1 MFCPS
6 CNAPNRE
13 DAKFCKSCGHSLR
26 VEQAATPE
34 QVSGSGGAN
43 GSGSTPESAAP
54 ASTAPTP
61 EEGAQQVTT
70 SAPAESAGSAQAPA
84 SAQTPAPRDEEPVSA
99 PEDPALAPTLILSP
113 DKVLAYR
120 SRFWSQEQ
128 PATGEASQGA
138 QQQSASSETALSGT
152 TAETHAQEPAPHI
165 ADQPTVVMQPVN
177 EQQPTSANNSQLAD
191 QPTLQMSGLTESGE
205 GSAPGA
211 PVSAAPGASAAPS
224 AEQSA
229 PPAFD
234 GQPAPALEESA
245 EQKEASQPM
254 TDQTASEEA
263 SQTEQQQ
270 QAASVPGGAFAPLAV
285 GETLIGR
292 YEITHILSETP
303 EEHTYQVID
312 HQGSQHCWNC
322 GSEQNAEGDEFC
334 IDCGASMLDVP
345 YVLHEYP
352 ASGGPATEANLF
364 QGSIV
369 NTFID
374 KDRTYAV
381 EQPAINQSPF
391 PQGVQLLAASNS
403 DAGNVRRSEPN
414 EDSTLV
420 LQLQRVHESQSTPCG
435 IFIVADGL
443 GGHDNGQVAS
453 RMTVNI
459 IAERMTRE
467 LLGLPLQQERE
478 GAEVKALDEDDLV
491 GLLRNTIEEANASLC
506 QKNQR
511 DKTDMGST
519 LTGYMIVNE
528 QAYIVN
534 VGDSRTYMVRGGQIY
549 QLTTDHSLVGQL
561 VAGGLIEPDDVYTHP
576 QRSQIF
582 RSLGDKPNVAVDV
595 FKQQL
600 LPGDILLSCSDG
612 LWEMV
617 RNPQIE
623 SILNNAPDPQTAC
636 ARLIDAANTNGGE
649 DNVSAVVTFVRG

>member
-26 VEQAATPE
+26 VEQAAMPE
-34 QVSGSGGAN
+34 QAEKV
-43 GSGSTPESAAP
+43 STPEPVAPTGTAP
-54 ASTAPTP
+54 ASEGGAQPVGTSSPSEPAHPAFTAP
-61 EEGAQQVTT
+61 
-70 SAPAESAGSAQAPA
+70 APAP
-84 SAQTPAPRDEEPVSA
+84 EPVVTPQA
-99 PEDPALAPTLILSP
+99 EEAVNVPEDPSLAPTLILSP

-120 SRFWSQEQ
+120 NRFSNQEPGGKNAPSESA
-128 PATGEASQGA
+128 PAENAPDA
-138 QQQSASSETALSGT
+138 N
-152 TAETHAQEPAPHI
+152 AQESMPHI
-165 ADQPTVVMQPVN
+165 ADQPTVIMPPAGEPSAPPPVG
-177 EQQPTSANNSQLAD
+177 ANNSPLAD
-191 QPTLQMSGLTESGE
+191 QPTLHMSGLPE
-205 GSAPGA
+205 APEE
-211 PVSAAPGASAAPS
+211 AAPALSS
-224 AEQSA
+224 EQSA
-229 PPAFD
+229 PSTFD

-254 TDQTASEEA
+254 TDQPASEEA
-263 SQTEQQQ
+263 SPEEQP
-270 QAASVPGGAFAPLAV
+270 QAASEPAGEFVPLAV

-292 YEITHILSETP
+292 YEITQVVSETP

-352 ASGGPATEANLF
+352 ASGGPAAEVNLF

-391 PQGVQLLAASNS
+391 PQGAQLLAAGNS
-403 DAGNVRRSEPN
+403 DAGNLRRSEPN

-420 LQLQRVHESQSTPCG
+420 LQLLRVHESVSTPVG

-453 RMTVNI
+453 RMVVNI

-467 LLGLPLQQERE
+467 LLGTPLQQERE
-478 GAEVKALDEDDLV
+478 GAEVKASEEDDLV
-491 GLLRNTIEEANASLC
+491 GLLRNTIEEANAALC
-506 QKNQR
+506 QKNQS

-549 QLTTDHSLVGQL
+549 QLTSDHSLVGQL

-576 QRSQIF
+576 QRNQIF
-582 RSLGDKPNVAVDV
+582 RSLGDKLNVQVDV

-636 ARLIDAANTNGGE
+636 TRLIDAANTNGGE
-649 DNVSAVVTFVRG
+649 DNVSAVITFVRS